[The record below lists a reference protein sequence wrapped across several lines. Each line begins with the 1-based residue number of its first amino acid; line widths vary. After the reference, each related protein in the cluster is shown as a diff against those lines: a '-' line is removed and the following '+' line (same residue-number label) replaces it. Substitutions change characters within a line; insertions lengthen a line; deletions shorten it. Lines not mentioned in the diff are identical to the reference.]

1 MKLLSEILYGC
12 PIIRV
17 KGDTHL
23 AISGVSINTQKI
35 SKDFLF
41 IAIRGTKTD
50 AHQFISNAIQKGAVA
65 VVCERWPENVPEH
78 VTVIQVS
85 DSRKAA
91 GLCASSFYDHPSSK
105 LKLVGV
111 TGTNGKTTTA
121 TLLHFVFQQYNGKAG
136 LISTVVNKIKNRE
149 LESSLTTPD
158 PVSLNEMLHQ
168 MIVEGCTHVFMEV
181 SSIAVDQKR
190 IEGLNFTGAIFTNL
204 THDHLD
210 YHGTFENYR
219 DAKKKF
225 FDYIGKNAFALTNKD
240 DRNGLYMLQNT
251 AAKKYTYS
259 LTQSADFM
267 CKILEKDF
275 EGMHLRIN
283 QKEFYSR
290 LTGTFNAYNLTAVY
304 ATCFLLGL
312 DEQITLTILS
322 LAEPVRGRFQ
332 YYRTKDGVMGIV
344 DYAHTPDALE
354 NVLKTITDIATK
366 DEQIIT
372 VVGCGGNRDAAKR
385 PLMAEIACKY
395 SNKVIL
401 TSDNPRDEDP
411 EEIIR
416 QMKEGIPSN
425 FKKNVLSIT
434 DRKEAIKTAK
444 QLAKPGDI
452 VLIAGKGHETYQ
464 EIKGIKHHFDDME
477 VWKET
482 DNQNIK

>member
-1 MKLLSEILYGC
+1 
-12 PIIRV
+12 
-17 KGDTHL
+17 
-23 AISGVSINTQKI
+23 
-35 SKDFLF
+35 
-41 IAIRGTKTD
+41 
-50 AHQFISNAIQKGAVA
+50 
-65 VVCERWPENVPEH
+65 
-78 VTVIQVS
+78 
-85 DSRKAA
+85 
-91 GLCASSFYDHPSSK
+91 
-105 LKLVGV
+105 
-111 TGTNGKTTTA
+111 
-121 TLLHFVFQQYNGKAG
+121 
-136 LISTVVNKIKNRE
+136 
-149 LESSLTTPD
+149 
-158 PVSLNEMLHQ
+158 
-168 MIVEGCTHVFMEV
+168 
-181 SSIAVDQKR
+181 
-190 IEGLNFTGAIFTNL
+190 
-204 THDHLD
+204 LD

-225 FDYIGKNAFALTNKD
+225 FDYIGKYAFALTNKD

-251 AAKKYTYS
+251 VAKKYTYS

-275 EGMHLRIN
+275 DGMHLRIN

-304 ATCFLLGL
+304 ATCLLLGL
-312 DEQITLTILS
+312 DEQLALTILS

-332 YYRTKDGVMGIV
+332 YYRTKDGIMGIV

-354 NVLKTITDIATK
+354 NVLNTIADIATK
-366 DEQIIT
+366 NEQIIT

-385 PLMAEIACKY
+385 PLMAEIACKH

-416 QMKEGIPSN
+416 QMKDGIPSQ
-425 FKKNVLSIT
+425 FKNNVLSIT
-434 DRKEAIKTAK
+434 DRREAIRTAK

-482 DNQNIK
+482 ENQDIK